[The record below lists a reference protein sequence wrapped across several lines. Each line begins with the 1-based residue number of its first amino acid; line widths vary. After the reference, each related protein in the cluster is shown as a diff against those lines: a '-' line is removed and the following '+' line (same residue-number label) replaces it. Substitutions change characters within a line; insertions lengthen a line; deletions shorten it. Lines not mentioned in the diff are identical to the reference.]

1 MKKQIIRKAL
11 HLLESKIDE
20 LRLKKSDGRLLQ
32 FYNIIQSTKDNY
44 WTEEERNALTQIQEL
59 RSYYTDSKETI
70 EIKDHGFGQSSD
82 TRTNEQMSEGVKFTK
97 NVSDVYKSASSSKK
111 NGELMFR
118 IIREYAPN
126 LCFELGT
133 CLGISAAYGLQA
145 LNLNSKGKFISL
157 EGSVELAN
165 MTQLSLEHIGIKG
178 LKIIT
183 GRFQDTLPSLLNEH
197 NDIDFAFID
206 GHHEEKATLNYF
218 EMFFNNI
225 PEKGILIFD
234 DINWSS
240 GMRKAWRK
248 LKNDSRI
255 NGTIDTYHR
264 GICFIDK
271 SKTSKSNYKVWF

>member
-44 WTEEERNALTQIQEL
+44 WTEEERDALMQIQKL
-59 RSYYTDSKETI
+59 RSYYTDSLETI

-82 TRTNEQMSEGVKFTK
+82 TRTDEQMSEGVTFTK
-97 NVSDVYKSASSSKK
+97 KVSDVYKSASSSKK

-118 IIREYAPN
+118 IIRAYEPS

-133 CLGISAAYGLQA
+133 CLGISAAYGVQA

-157 EGSVELAN
+157 EGSTELAN
-165 MTQLSLEHIGIKG
+165 MTQLSLEYIGIEG
-178 LKIIT
+178 LIIIT
-183 GRFQDTLPSLLNEH
+183 GRFQDTLPSLLNKYK
-197 NDIDFAFID
+197 NIDFAFID

-225 PEKGILIFD
+225 SEKGILIFD

-240 GMRKAWRK
+240 GMRKAWRR
-248 LKNDSRI
+248 LKSDHRI
-255 NGTIDTYHR
+255 NCTIDTYHR
-264 GICFIDK
+264 GICLIDK